1 MFFNGNNN
9 KLEILEFFVE
19 EILSSLWLLNIYVW
33 DSQKINKIIFK
44 NKFERKKKKNLVFKF
59 RLRAKQ
65 K

>member
-44 NKFERKKKKNLVFKF
+44 NKFERKKKKKF
-59 RLRAKQ
+59 GF
-65 K
+65 